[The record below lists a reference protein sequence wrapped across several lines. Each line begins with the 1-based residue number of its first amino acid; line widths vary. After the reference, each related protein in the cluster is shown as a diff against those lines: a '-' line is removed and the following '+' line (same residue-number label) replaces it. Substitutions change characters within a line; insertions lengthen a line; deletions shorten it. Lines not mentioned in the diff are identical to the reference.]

1 MIQEGTRQF
10 YNFKIL
16 EIIEKNMTNKL
27 IIEDLGSVMERIGL
41 SKYTNIIGIRQSPKT
56 DKELLIQLKEFFI
69 ENLSMRFLQGL
80 INLGFIED
88 SMDEWVEESV
98 KTYLKIKKYE

>member
-10 YNFKIL
+10 YNLKIL

-41 SKYTNIIGIRQSPKT
+41 SKYINIIGIRQSSKT
-56 DKELLIQLKEFFI
+56 NEELLTELKEFFI
-69 ENLSMRFLQGL
+69 ENPSMRFHQGL